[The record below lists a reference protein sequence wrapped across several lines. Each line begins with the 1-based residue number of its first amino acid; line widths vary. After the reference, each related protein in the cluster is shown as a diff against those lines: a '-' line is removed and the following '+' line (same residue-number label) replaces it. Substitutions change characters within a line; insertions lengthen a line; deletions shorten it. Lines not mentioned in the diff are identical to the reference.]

1 MRQPP
6 SRLTRTQVA
15 RSSRS
20 LATASC
26 PGKMIPPSLI
36 TMAVSSVRKRMADG
50 WSVARDPLSGP
61 ANAAAIVVRISSRS
75 FL

>member
-1 MRQPP
+1 
-6 SRLTRTQVA
+6 
-15 RSSRS
+15 
-20 LATASC
+20 
-26 PGKMIPPSLI
+26 MIPPSLI
-36 TMAVSSVRKRMADG
+36 TMAVSSVRNRMLDG